1 MMQPTPNETRTHTD
15 ELVDIRK
22 VSVDKK
28 SSQGRTHCR
37 LYPPD
42 QKSLPLPLRRFRGKR
57 LLCRERRYVGGMSAR
72 HFALIDILAF
82 FRRECY
88 DRCGKG

>member
-1 MMQPTPNETRTHTD
+1 MMQPTPNETQIHTD
-15 ELVDIRK
+15 ELVDIRE
-22 VSVDKK
+22 VSVDKN
-28 SSQGRTHCR
+28 CR
-37 LYPPD
+37 LYSPD

-57 LLCRERRYVGGMSAR
+57 LLCRERRYVGGLSAR
-72 HFALIDILAF
+72 HFALSDILAF